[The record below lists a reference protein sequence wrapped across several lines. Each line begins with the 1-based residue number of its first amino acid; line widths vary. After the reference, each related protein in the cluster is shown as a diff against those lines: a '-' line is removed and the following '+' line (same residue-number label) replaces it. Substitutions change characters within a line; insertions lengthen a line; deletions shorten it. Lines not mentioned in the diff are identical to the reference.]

1 LSKFLGGQKFLTGEC
16 VKYADFHGYEIV
28 SLLKNIFSESFKEWT
43 NLEQWLT
50 NFEEIPSIKSYM
62 QS

>member
-1 LSKFLGGQKFLTGEC
+1 MTGDS

-43 NLEQWLT
+43 NLEQWSK

-62 QS
+62 ES